1 MNNLNL
7 NELPKNELVSLLT
20 NAYRYLSDEQT
31 AKEQLAK
38 IKRRIHQTLQAPVGF
53 QGILRWALPV
63 AVFIVTMGV
72 LYSILGS
79 FISFVAAAVATYF
92 TYGYSTGKKDKA
104 LSKEKVAQYRR
115 LESEAQSELVAYQES
130 LEFSDSMRFLPV
142 ECQNIYAVAALYNI
156 LLTGRADNWKEAI
169 NKYDIEKHAATVE
182 SNQMAMIKNQ
192 EAQISAAKSN
202 NILLENVK
210 TDIAI
215 QTGVIA
221 EQMRQI
227 DNISR
232 NTADINNNITNIKNR
247 M

>member
-104 LSKEKVAQYRR
+104 LSKEKV
-115 LESEAQSELVAYQES
+115 AQSELVAYQES